1 MITNFNIG
9 GGGGSKKDIE
19 ELKGRVNT
27 LEGEY
32 ETLDTN
38 KADKSE
44 IPTKTSELENDSN
57 FLTKHQSIKTINNK
71 SIVGTGNVDLQTKLN
86 LYQESN
92 TDRYK
97 PMATI
102 GNRWGDSYIDFDCG
116 ANNKEY
122 FGVNLNANNN
132 LKLKADQ
139 KPKYKLSGVEHTI
152 AFTDDIPTFKTIN
165 GETITGTGN
174 IEIKGSE
181 GAYVNIE
188 GGEGGLV
195 KIYDEDEL
203 RQAIYNGE
211 VLHFT
216 KWPSEAEGTFLI
228 TNTIIGEAFTAPYI
242 TMYNGDGFGAGF
254 EGLWTGNSRVY
265 VDGIAYHS
273 PEEVG
278 WLIDDDGNE
287 LEAVEPS
294 SSVRFVLDDEFD
306 NLPFS
311 TDYNQEFDVTTF
323 SKSGIVVKSVTA
335 TEGDLSVE
343 LAKKSDIES
352 TNEKIAE
359 KADITEFVSLRDR
372 VEEIELFST
381 PNVTIVGNPT
391 IKSGQVSGFNVNNY
405 LKFPY
410 LVHLH
415 DKTFSI
421 HFCMTTSDDIT
432 NQQNILDSEYGLA
445 IAIRNGRFVLAMGS
459 DGSTWDM
466 GEHIGTHTIE
476 ANTTY
481 HVKLSW
487 DKSTYKLEFG
497 DTMDDSG
504 DVVYTLDIVVNDTKS
519 LAAKEMFIGV
529 GSDLTHIFGGSLNLN
544 HCYLIMDGKVVWNG
558 INGNLST
565 DLSNIDDDGKDVVKA
580 LAKQAQIVWY
590 GTQEQY
596 DALEDKTQFNIYLI
610 SE

>member
-1 MITNFNIG
+1 MITSFNIG
-9 GGGGSKKDIE
+9 GNSGGGSSKDIE

-32 ETLDTN
+32 ISLDTN
-38 KADKSE
+38 KADADSVYIKE
-44 IPTKTSELENDSN
+44 EVYTKEEVDDLIPDVPTKTSELTNDSG
-57 FLTKHQSIKTINNK
+57 FLTEHQSI
-71 SIVGTGNVDLQTKLN
+71 
-86 LYQESN
+86 
-92 TDRYK
+92 
-97 PMATI
+97 
-102 GNRWGDSYIDFDCG
+102 
-116 ANNKEY
+116 
-122 FGVNLNANNN
+122 
-132 LKLKADQ
+132 
-139 KPKYKLSGVEHTI
+139 
-152 AFTDDIPTFKTIN
+152 KTIN

-174 IEIKGSE
+174 VTIKGSDANVSVISSYPKLTNDE
-181 GAYVNIE
+181 IAYNIQHNVNMYYMKSTKAMNTIN
-188 GGEGGLV
+188 
-195 KIYDEDEL
+195 
-203 RQAIYNGE
+203 IYNSTG
-211 VLHFT
+211 
-216 KWPSEAEGTFLI
+216 A
-228 TNTIIGEAFTAPYI
+228 IIGVIAPH
-242 TMYNGDGFGAGF
+242 
-254 EGLWTGNSRVY
+254 WTSTDFVQI
-265 VDGIAYHS
+265 GILPAA
-273 PEEVG
+273 
-278 WLIDDDGNE
+278 NE
-287 LEAVEPS
+287 LSQFSINGTVYQRSADGPVVVQVYENQSIKWTLSGDDNNCTIEHTDEENNRGYLYSKDSEP
-294 SSVRFVLDDEFD
+294 
-306 NLPFS
+306 
-311 TDYNQEFDVTTF
+311 
-323 SKSGIVVKSVTA
+323 KISVTA
-335 TEGDLSVE
+335 TQGSLSVE

-421 HFCMTTSDDIT
+421 HFCITTSDDIT

-565 DLSNIDDDGKDVVKA
+565 DLSNIDEDGKDVVKA